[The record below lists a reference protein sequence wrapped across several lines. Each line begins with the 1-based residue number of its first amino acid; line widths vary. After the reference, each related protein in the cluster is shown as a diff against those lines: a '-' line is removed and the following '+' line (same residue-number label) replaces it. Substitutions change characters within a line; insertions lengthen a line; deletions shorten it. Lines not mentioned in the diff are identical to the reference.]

1 MPQPP
6 KHRRDQWEKIKA
18 GGLQRFVLV
27 GALRRAIPMTIAVIV
42 LLEIFEGGAFTSE
55 RVASAA
61 FLGRIALVFGV
72 FLAGGAISSF
82 ARWKSHEALY
92 GRDAST

>member
-1 MPQPP
+1 M
-6 KHRRDQWEKIKA
+6 
-18 GGLQRFVLV
+18 
-27 GALRRAIPMTIAVIV
+27 
-42 LLEIFEGGAFTSE
+42 
-55 RVASAA
+55 ASAA

-92 GRDAST
+92 GRDVST